1 MNIPQKELDQLSPFV
16 RRLFLHWDDFLH
28 SQVRF
33 NMPDSSIHSVN
44 HCERVLLF
52 ALIIG
57 EKIFGDDEEALEI
70 LAHAAVF
77 HDTRRQDD
85 LLDTG
90 HGARAALYYE
100 QFCKEHPQ
108 MTYHP
113 ETVYLM
119 RYHNLDDSK
128 GVEAIRK
135 AFGKD
140 ADRVVRLYEI
150 FKDAYA
156 LDRWRLGP
164 DRLDPKYLRTA
175 PAKTMPAYSH
185 RIFIKSSSQAK

>member
-1 MNIPQKELDQLSPFV
+1 
-16 RRLFLHWDDFLH
+16 
-28 SQVRF
+28 
-33 NMPDSSIHSVN
+33 
-44 HCERVLLF
+44 
-52 ALIIG
+52 
-57 EKIFGDDEEALEI
+57 
-70 LAHAAVF
+70 
-77 HDTRRQDD
+77 
-85 LLDTG
+85 
-90 HGARAALYYE
+90 
-100 QFCKEHPQ
+100 

-119 RYHNLDDSK
+119 RYHDLDDSK

-150 FKDAYA
+150 FKDADA

-164 DRLDPKYLRTA
+164 DGLDPKYLRTA
-175 PAKTMPAYSH
+175 PAKPMPAYSH